1 MKCIFIN
8 QNNPIGYL
16 IMTLQSKHSVGLPL
30 YYDPSNANMNFESFP
45 CSHPKM
51 WLSSFDE
58 PVTAQD
64 SH

>member
-1 MKCIFIN
+1 
-8 QNNPIGYL
+8 
-16 IMTLQSKHSVGLPL
+16 MTLQSKHSVGLPL

-64 SH
+64 SR